1 MSPLPAFRVT
11 LMVGRTLSLVINA
24 RNAQAAED
32 IATYVYSELGAD
44 HLSTQADAV
53 LDVIVTREGAPS

>member
-24 RNAQAAED
+24 GNAEAAED
-32 IATYVYSELGAD
+32 IATYIYGEVGSG
-44 HLSTQADAV
+44 HFRTQADAV
-53 LDVIVTREGAPS
+53 LDIIVTREGEPS